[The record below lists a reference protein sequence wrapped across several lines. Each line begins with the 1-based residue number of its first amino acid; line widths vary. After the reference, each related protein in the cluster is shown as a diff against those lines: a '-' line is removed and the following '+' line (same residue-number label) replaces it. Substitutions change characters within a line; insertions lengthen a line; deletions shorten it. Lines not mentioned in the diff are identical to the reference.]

1 MTEAET
7 RVLVLAPWGRDAA
20 VIQQVLSQAGLAT
33 VGVPTP
39 GALVSALDEGAG
51 TVFIT
56 EEALTGPAL
65 AALESRL
72 EAQPPW
78 SDLPLVVL
86 AGKHSGARPAHARA
100 ALERLGNVVLLERP
114 LHAESLS
121 SAARSAL
128 RGRHRQYE
136 TRRHLE
142 EQRLA
147 AAETARLFDAERRAQ
162 EATRLATETFAF
174 AESAAQLGTFHCPV
188 PIVEVEW
195 NATCR
200 SHFWLGR
207 GGRDA
212 IGIDDFHAIVH
223 PDDRERVR
231 TGMEDAVDH
240 REPFDIEFRT
250 VSSDGAWRWLR
261 AKGMAY
267 GPPGRLATR
276 FDGIT
281 IDISAQKALE
291 VQREELLA
299 AERLA
304 RLGAEHASRMKDEFL
319 ATLSHELR
327 TPLAA
332 IIGWAHVLRRAAT
345 SAPEIARAVDTIE
358 RNART
363 QARLIDDLLDMSRII
378 SGKVR
383 LDVDLLDLG
392 TLTDTALASLEPTA
406 LAKRLSVVV
415 QRGGPVPLVRGD
427 AGRLQQ
433 VVWNL
438 LSNAFKFTPADGRVT
453 VRLATVGDDVEL
465 AVEDSGQG
473 ISAAFLPFVFDRFRQ
488 SDASTTRMH
497 GGLGLGLSIVKN
509 LVELHGGTVEAR
521 SDGPGQGACFTIRLP
536 ACTGD
541 LLDNPS
547 AITRS
552 GAVESPCAAAGHDL
566 SGLRILVVDDEPDL
580 NELLQ
585 HELENCGAVVYAV
598 GTSAAAIEL
607 VTSHRPHLLISDIG
621 MPDEDG
627 HALLRRI
634 RALGPHAGGDI
645 PAIALTALAGP
656 EDRARAL
663 ASGFAA
669 HIAKPVDMADLLDE
683 VVEVLRTAH
692 ATAI

>member
-1 MTEAET
+1 MTDAET

-20 VIQQVLSQAGLAT
+20 VIQQVLAQAGLAT
-33 VGVPTP
+33 VNVPTP
-39 GALVSALDEGAG
+39 GALVAALDEGAG

-56 EEALTGPAL
+56 EEALTGPVLTAL
-65 AALESRL
+65 QVCLA
-72 EAQPPW
+72 AQPPW

-86 AGKHSGARPAHARA
+86 AGKHGGANPARA
-100 ALERLGNVVLLERP
+100 RATLEQLGNVVLLERP

-128 RGRHRQYE
+128 RGRYRQYE
-136 TRRHLE
+136 TRRHLG

-147 AAETARLFDAERRAQ
+147 ATETARLSEAARRAK
-162 EATRLATETFAF
+162 EATRQATETFAF
-174 AESAAQLGTFHCPV
+174 AQSAAQLGTFHCPV
-188 PIVEVEW
+188 PTTEVEW

-200 SHFWLGR
+200 THFWLGQD
-207 GGRDA
+207 GPGS
-212 IGIDDFHAIVH
+212 ISIDDFRAIVH
-223 PDDRERVR
+223 PEDRQRLR
-231 TGMEDAVDH
+231 NGMDDAVDR

-250 VSSDGAWRWLR
+250 VSPDGQWRWLR

-267 GPPGRLATR
+267 GPAGQPATR

-304 RLGAEHASRMKDEFL
+304 RRDAERASRMKDEFL

-332 IIGWAHVLRRAAT
+332 IIGWTSVLRRSAT
-345 SAPEIARAVDTIE
+345 STPEIARAVDTIE

-392 TLTDTALASLEPTA
+392 TLTDTVLASLEPTA
-406 LAKRLSVVV
+406 QAKRLSVVV
-415 QRGGPVPLVRGD
+415 QRSGTVPLVRGD
-427 AGRLQQ
+427 ANRLQQ

-453 VRLATVGDDVEL
+453 VRLAATNDEVALV
-465 AVEDSGQG
+465 VEDSGQG

-509 LVELHGGTVEAR
+509 LVELHRGTVEAR
-521 SDGPGQGACFTIRLP
+521 SDGPGRGACFTIRLP

-541 LLDNPS
+541 LLDSPS
-547 AITRS
+547 ATT
-552 GAVESPCAAAGHDL
+552 GPDAVETPCAAAGHDL

-607 VTSHRPHLLISDIG
+607 VTSHHPHLLISDIG

-627 HALLRRI
+627 YALLRRI
-634 RALGPHAGGDI
+634 RALGPEAGGDI

-663 ASGFAA
+663 ASGFAT
-669 HIAKPVDMADLLDE
+669 HIAKPVDMVDLLDE
-683 VVEVLRTAH
+683 VVEVLRRTH

>member
-1 MTEAET
+1 MTATET
-7 RVLVLAPWGRDAA
+7 RVLVLAPWGRDGA
-20 VIQQVLSQAGLAT
+20 VILQVLSQAGIQAIE
-33 VGVPTP
+33 VPTP
-39 GALVSALDEGAG
+39 AALVAILDEGAG

-56 EEALTGPAL
+56 EEALTAPVL
-65 AALESRL
+65 AALQIWL
-72 EAQPPW
+72 EDQPPW

-86 AGKHSGARPAHARA
+86 AGKHGDARLVQARA

-121 SAARSAL
+121 SAARAAL
-128 RGRHRQYE
+128 RGRYRQYE
-136 TRRHLE
+136 ARRHLE
-142 EQRLA
+142 EQRIA
-147 AAETARLFDAERRAQ
+147 AAETERLFEAERRAK

-174 AESAAQLGTFHCPV
+174 AQSAAQLGTFHCPL
-188 PIVEVEW
+188 PLGEVEW

-200 SHFWLGR
+200 THFWLTP
-207 GGRDA
+207 DDPDM
-212 IGIDDFHAIVH
+212 IDIEHFRAIVH
-223 PDDRERVR
+223 PEDRERVR
-231 TGMEDAVDH
+231 TGMANAVDH

-250 VSSDGAWRWLR
+250 VSRDGECRWLR

-267 GPPGRLATR
+267 GPAGLPATR

-304 RLGAEHASRMKDEFL
+304 RLDAEHASRMKDEFL

-332 IIGWAHVLRRAAT
+332 IIGWANVLRRTAMAT
-345 SAPEIARAVDTIE
+345 PEIARAVDTIE

-363 QARLIDDLLDMSRII
+363 QSRLIDDLLDMSRII

-383 LDVDLLDLG
+383 LDVELLDLN
-392 TLTDTALASLEPTA
+392 TLTETVLASLEPTA
-406 LAKRLSVVV
+406 QAKRLSVVV
-415 QRGGPVPLVRGD
+415 RRDGPVPPVRGD
-427 AGRLQQ
+427 ANRLQQ
-433 VVWNL
+433 VIWNL
-438 LSNAFKFTPADGRVT
+438 LSNAFKFTPPDGHVT
-453 VRLATVGDDVEL
+453 VRLAAVGDDVQL
-465 AVEDSGQG
+465 AVQDSGQG
-473 ISAAFLPFVFDRFRQ
+473 IPAAFLPFVFDRFRQ
-488 SDASTTRMH
+488 SDASTTRLH
-497 GGLGLGLSIVKN
+497 GGLGLGLAIVKN
-509 LVELHGGTVEAR
+509 LVELHGGTVEAC
-521 SDGPGQGACFTIRLP
+521 SDGAGRGSCFTIRLP
-536 ACTGD
+536 AVAGD
-541 LLDNPS
+541 LFDLPS
-547 AITRS
+547 PA
-552 GAVESPCAAAGHDL
+552 GADPGESPCAAAGHDL
-566 SGLRILVVDDEPDL
+566 SGIRILVVDDELDL

-598 GTSAAAIEL
+598 GSSAEAKEL
-607 VTSHRPHLLISDIG
+607 VMSHRPHLLISDIG

-634 RALGPHAGGDI
+634 RSLGPHAGGDI
-645 PAIALTALAGP
+645 PAIALTAFAGP

-669 HIAKPVDMADLLDE
+669 HIAKPVDLRRLLDE